1 MLSNMKQ
8 YLTIANLL
16 LITIALYF
24 GVKIFY
30 VTAAARLEKGSVL
43 TADTRIDKASALITR
58 FPFSH
63 YGSIIERNLF
73 KTKKEALQNVEKVD
87 VGNLKQTELKLKLLG
102 TVTGGEESAY
112 AVIEEDKNRRQNL
125 FRIGDAVG
133 NATLKMILREKVI
146 LSVGGR
152 DEILEIE
159 KISPDGI
166 PGRPTS
172 ASARAARRKASG
184 TAKVPQ
190 TQRINLKRS
199 VLVEASGDMNRL
211 MKDVS
216 IQPHFEDGKADGL
229 RLSRVSRNSIFR
241 KMGLR
246 RGDIITG
253 VDGQSIESVDDAL
266 SLYDRLQ
273 SATNVKVEIKR
284 RGQPR
289 ILDYSIQ

>member
-1 MLSNMKQ
+1 MLSNMKR
-8 YLTIANLL
+8 YLTITNLL
-16 LITIALYF
+16 LITLTLYF

-30 VTAAARLEKGSVL
+30 VTATARLDKRSV
-43 TADTRIDKASALITR
+43 ARANTRIDTDSALTTR

-73 KTKKEALQNVEKVD
+73 KTKKEALQNVERVD

-102 TVTGGEESAY
+102 TVTGDEESAY
-112 AVIEEDKNRRQNL
+112 AVIEDDKKKQQNL
-125 FRIGDAVG
+125 FRIGDAVE

-146 LSVGGR
+146 LSVSGR

-159 KISPDGI
+159 KADQSGNAR
-166 PGRPTS
+166 RPTS
-172 ASARAARRKASG
+172 TTTTRGKASET
-184 TAKVPQ
+184 TAVPQ

-199 VLVEASGDMNRL
+199 MLEEATGDMNRL

-229 RLSRVSRNSIFR
+229 RLSRVSRDSIFR

-246 RGDIITG
+246 RGDVITG

-284 RGQPR
+284 RGQPQ

>member
-159 KISPDGI
+159 KISPAGI